1 VRLEPDP
8 EQKTEHAWAEAETLW
23 AQPVGDDL
31 FEIRNIPWETDALHF
46 LDVVRGQPL
55 DEGSWSLLE
64 LVRPSGHS
72 TIRLTFSETAS
83 DAQRGELISSLEQ
96 LVGRAEHMTDNHWAV
111 DVNPDTNLAAA
122 LDLLQERERDGVI
135 TSSAHT

>member
-1 VRLEPDP
+1 MTAPGLVKVVVRLAPDP
-8 EQKTEHAWAEAETLW
+8 EQQTEHSWAEAETLW

-55 DEGSWSLLE
+55 DEGSWGLLE
-64 LVRPSGHS
+64 LVRP
-72 TIRLTFSETAS
+72 S

-122 LDLLQERERDGVI
+122 LDLLHERERDGVI